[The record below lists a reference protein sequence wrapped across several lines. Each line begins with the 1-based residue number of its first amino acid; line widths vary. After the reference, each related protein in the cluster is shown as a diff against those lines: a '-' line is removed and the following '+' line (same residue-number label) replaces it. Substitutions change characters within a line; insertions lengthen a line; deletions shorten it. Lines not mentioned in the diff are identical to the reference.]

1 MDTVTHLLL
10 LLLLLRNVT
19 QCWCWVGPA
28 VDKTRVVYPFRTDS
42 RGHVI
47 SPDVSSSFH
56 PQHHNGD
63 GNRFKRED
71 VTNSSTSEEKLY
83 IVINNDNE
91 ELFLKLTPNTNLV
104 TPYTVIEWVLEDG
117 SRILKRAT
125 GDCFYIGR
133 LKSTRESLVAISNC
147 DGLTGYIQTQN
158 DSYFIEPLK
167 RREAQDEVSRT
178 GPQPHL
184 IYKVQSITS
193 RLNLSL
199 QQDQEYDHQ
208 PHRDSTVPEVDES
221 LRKRRVARFNELR
234 MGTSKILA
242 DAARE
247 RLKRSEKS
255 VPKFRRER
263 IPKFARTSG
272 SLKAERRSRS
282 AALKTP
288 KFDRRLTSRD
298 SIGSNTL
305 EEDEVSV
312 SLRQHRHAPPPATH
326 TPPPTTHTPPP
337 TTHTPLTVTHTTTNR
352 RNKIRKKDCRRNKT
366 EEGNRS
372 SGTSQDLCE
381 EKPSRRED
389 REERARKRQ
398 ERRDQK
404 RREREERRK
413 EKERRKQERKRKKEE
428 KKKHKRK
435 GCHNVRGVERGGRGD
450 NEAVAEGAGEDVMC
464 QARKERRNNTRK
476 HRKKEK
482 DKSTKTRGKEDKR
495 IQSGDSLSSSLTEDH
510 PQVLDPF
517 EGLEWDGYSPDIW
530 ESQVAAGTS
539 GLTEVTLGDSLN
551 VTDPQKWLELVVAV
565 DNTVIDFH
573 GEDEVEKY
581 VFTLFNI

>member
-1 MDTVTHLLL
+1 
-10 LLLLLRNVT
+10 
-19 QCWCWVGPA
+19 
-28 VDKTRVVYPFRTDS
+28 
-42 RGHVI
+42 
-47 SPDVSSSFH
+47 
-56 PQHHNGD
+56 
-63 GNRFKRED
+63 
-71 VTNSSTSEEKLY
+71 
-83 IVINNDNE
+83 
-91 ELFLKLTPNTNLV
+91 
-104 TPYTVIEWVLEDG
+104 
-117 SRILKRAT
+117 
-125 GDCFYIGR
+125 
-133 LKSTRESLVAISNC
+133 
-147 DGLTGYIQTQN
+147 
-158 DSYFIEPLK
+158 
-167 RREAQDEVSRT
+167 
-178 GPQPHL
+178 
-184 IYKVQSITS
+184 
-193 RLNLSL
+193 
-199 QQDQEYDHQ
+199 
-208 PHRDSTVPEVDES
+208 
-221 LRKRRVARFNELR
+221 
-234 MGTSKILA
+234 
-242 DAARE
+242 
-247 RLKRSEKS
+247 
-255 VPKFRRER
+255 
-263 IPKFARTSG
+263 
-272 SLKAERRSRS
+272 
-282 AALKTP
+282 
-288 KFDRRLTSRD
+288 
-298 SIGSNTL
+298 
-305 EEDEVSV
+305 
-312 SLRQHRHAPPPATH
+312 
-326 TPPPTTHTPPP
+326 
-337 TTHTPLTVTHTTTNR
+337 HTTTNR